1 MSADE
6 EIKRLRRALE
16 EQELR
21 LACQTDRIS
30 ALLQSSSWRVTKPL
44 RVCSGVWHRL
54 SSKLATGRRND
65 YRRWCQRHERMDATA
80 RTRIRDAV
88 NSLPRRPLLSVLM
101 PVYNPP
107 PEFLDQ
113 AIQSVRQQFYPD
125 WELCLADDASTDP
138 AVHRVMARH
147 AAEDPRIKL
156 IQREKNGHISAAT
169 NSALAAAS
177 GEFIALLDHDDL
189 LAEHA
194 LFCVAQ
200 AILAHAGATLIY
212 SDEDKI
218 TANGRRY
225 DPYFKCEL
233 NRELLLAQNMI
244 SHLGAY
250 RRELVLELGGFRPG
264 LEGSQDW
271 DLALRVVERSESNQV
286 IHLPRILYH
295 WRASQ
300 GSTSLAPSEKTYAA
314 TTGRRAVADHLAR
327 RGVTAEV
334 SPAPGAA
341 DLNMVR
347 YAQPTPQPKVS
358 LIIPTRDG
366 AALLRRCL
374 ESLGEKT
381 TYQNYDVTIID
392 NGSIEAESLRY
403 LESVRGERIAV
414 LREDGPF
421 NFSALNNLGVR
432 QTEGEIV
439 CLLNNDIEIVTP
451 DWLEEMVS
459 VALQPGVGAVGARLW
474 YPDGGLQHGGVLLG
488 VGGVA
493 GHAHRQLRR
502 GSAGYFG
509 RAILRQEFSA
519 VTGACLVVQRRIF
532 LEAGGLDETLAV
544 TGNDVDFCLRLQA
557 AGYRNIWTP
566 YAEMIHHESVSRG
579 DDDTPEKHTRASMEQ
594 RVMKDRWGDLL
605 QADPAYSLNLTLTD
619 TNFSLAWPPRTRPL

>member
-1 MSADE
+1 
-6 EIKRLRRALE
+6 
-16 EQELR
+16 
-21 LACQTDRIS
+21 
-30 ALLQSSSWRVTKPL
+30 
-44 RVCSGVWHRL
+44 
-54 SSKLATGRRND
+54 
-65 YRRWCQRHERMDATA
+65 
-80 RTRIRDAV
+80 
-88 NSLPRRPLLSVLM
+88 
-101 PVYNPP
+101 
-107 PEFLDQ
+107 
-113 AIQSVRQQFYPD
+113 
-125 WELCLADDASTDP
+125 
-138 AVHRVMARH
+138 
-147 AAEDPRIKL
+147 
-156 IQREKNGHISAAT
+156 
-169 NSALAAAS
+169 
-177 GEFIALLDHDDL
+177 
-189 LAEHA
+189 
-194 LFCVAQ
+194 
-200 AILAHAGATLIY
+200 
-212 SDEDKI
+212 
-218 TANGRRY
+218 
-225 DPYFKCEL
+225 
-233 NRELLLAQNMI
+233 
-244 SHLGAY
+244 
-250 RRELVLELGGFRPG
+250 
-264 LEGSQDW
+264 
-271 DLALRVVERSESNQV
+271 
-286 IHLPRILYH
+286 
-295 WRASQ
+295 
-300 GSTSLAPSEKTYAA
+300 
-314 TTGRRAVADHLAR
+314 
-327 RGVTAEV
+327 VTAEV

-557 AGYRNIWTP
+557 AGYRNVWTP

-594 RVMKDRWGDLL
+594 RVMKDRWGDRL